1 MNGTAWI
8 IPAADKPSAKK
19 GREDA
24 ARRNR
29 NADAFRFLPAVHAR
43 IEALAHAELE
53 NGGQCRHIDQG
64 SQEIRA

>member
-1 MNGTAWI
+1 MNGTTGI

-29 NADAFRFLPAVHAR
+29 NADAFRFLPAIHACLD
-43 IEALAHAELE
+43 A
-53 NGGQCRHIDQG
+53 
-64 SQEIRA
+64 